1 MQISRFASKVGLSE
15 TGAIDEKVRALRKE
29 GREVFNFGVGQPD
42 FPTPPA
48 VCEAGIQ
55 AIRDGKTRYTSFV
68 GTVELRQAIAQ
79 KLKIEN
85 GLEYTPAQILVS
97 SGAKHSIHNLL
108 AAAVS
113 PDEEVLVPAPA
124 WVSYPNMI
132 RLLGAEPRFARTTLE
147 DGFKLTPQR
156 LREAITPRTTGMILN
171 SPCNPT
177 GAMYSESE
185 LRALVPVILDSGIWV
200 IADEIYERIVFD
212 GRRHVSLASLDPR
225 LPDQVAVVN
234 GVSKSFAMTGWRI
247 GYAAG
252 PKDWITAAGA
262 IQSHQ
267 AGNPCS
273 ISQEAT
279 QFAIQSSGPTATAMC
294 EAFERRRDLV
304 MRILDGTPGCEFF
317 RPEGTFYIFPRV
329 ASLLRKDGAGP
340 KSDPELVSWLLDE
353 TGVATVPGEAF
364 VAPGHIRISFAVDE
378 PTLERGLRLLRG
390 AFERLAG

>member
-113 PDEEVLVPAPA
+113 PDEEVLVPTPA
-124 WVSYPNMI
+124 WVSYPNMV
-132 RLLGAEPRFARTTLE
+132 RLLGAEPRFVRTTLE

-156 LREAITPRTTGMILN
+156 LREAITPHTTGMILN

-262 IQSHQ
+262 VQSHQ

-317 RPEGTFYIFPRV
+317 RPEGTFYLFPRV

-390 AFERLAG
+390 AFERLAA